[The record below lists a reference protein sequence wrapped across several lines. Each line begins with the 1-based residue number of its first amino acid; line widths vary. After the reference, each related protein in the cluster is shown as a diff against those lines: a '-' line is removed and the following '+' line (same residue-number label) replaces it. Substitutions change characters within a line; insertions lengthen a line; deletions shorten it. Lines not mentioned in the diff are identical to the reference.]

1 MPLPRSKNGTL
12 VPVPCN
18 STSIPVSCFFVQ
30 EKIPKLAKN
39 LWRPVFCILTST
51 PGLHYRCEFRQTKTN
66 VANSSWRVP
75 HIHTST
81 KEVCLKIMSYPNSEL
96 CTRVGHAL
104 FFIILFDP
112 QPHGHLCNTREPRIL
127 RNEKKFLVIDVISQ
141 PTVSANVGRAKIRCV
156 PQPDQEGRAKEI
168 HCQPYK
174 WISESKNIN
183 SFKVIILARFLTN
196 FSQINLTSSTKKS
209 TVSP

>member
-1 MPLPRSKNGTL
+1 MPLLRPKNGTL

-18 STSIPVSCFFVQ
+18 STSIPVSCFIVQ

-81 KEVCLKIMSYPNSEL
+81 KEVCLKIMSYRNSQL

-104 FFIILFDP
+104 FHIFLWSTTAWP
-112 QPHGHLCNTREPRIL
+112 SLQHTRTKDFERW
-127 RNEKKFLVIDVISQ
+127 KK
-141 PTVSANVGRAKIRCV
+141 VSTYCYFSSY
-156 PQPDQEGRAKEI
+156 
-168 HCQPYK
+168 YK
-174 WISESKNIN
+174 WLLKWEGLPLI
-183 SFKVIILARFLTN
+183 FGT
-196 FSQINLTSSTKKS
+196 
-209 TVSP
+209 